1 MENYEQE
8 EKTISISTLL
18 KYLWKNIILFIAVSV
33 GVLVIGLV
41 YSFAIIK
48 PTYKS
53 SAMFTATVA
62 DANGNIDYV
71 NSFRI
76 IPTAAD
82 LVTGDIVLNPVA
94 ESYGINKNSLSNMVS
109 AKYAD
114 LNLNVTVVVEHT
126 DKAMSEELANAV
138 VKQLIEVTST
148 VEGLQFLDGKITQ
161 VSFAEEG
168 EYASPNRLMCVAIS
182 LVAGIAIACVV
193 IAIKE
198 LCTTKFRSRKEI
210 ESMLSAKVLGYF
222 PDGFYGDK
230 KGKKG
235 KEVEGSV
242 KAKLLKRDIKTY
254 EPYNSLLGNIKFSDL
269 ENSIKVIMLTSSSEN
284 ELKST
289 TAVNLAACMAY
300 NGQKV
305 VIVDMDMRKP
315 VIHRVFGVSGSN
327 GIVDYLAGNCT
338 YEELIKSSS
347 EYGVDIITA
356 GKNIINPMAVIGHKD
371 LPKLLNK
378 LKSQYDYVI
387 IDTSPVLPCADAT
400 SIAPLCDGVLFTV
413 AMKDVRKKE
422 AENAINALR
431 MGGANIVGIN
441 VTKGTE
447 SKIEGGNS
455 YYYSKE
461 YCASKTIAEAA
472 AADDVAKTND

>member
-8 EKTISISTLL
+8 EKTISIGTLL

-53 SAMFTATVA
+53 TAMFTATVA
-62 DANGNIDYV
+62 DSNGNIDYV

-82 LVTGDIVLNPVA
+82 LVTGDIVLTPVA
-94 ESYGINKNSLSNMVS
+94 ESYGISKNSLSNMVS
-109 AKYAD
+109 AKYAG

-126 DKAMSEELANAV
+126 DKAMSKELADAV
-138 VKQLIEVTST
+138 VKQLIEVTSS

-168 EYASPNRLMCVAIS
+168 EYASPNRLMCVAVS
-182 LVAGIAIACVV
+182 LVAGVVVACVV

-198 LCTTKFRSRKEI
+198 LCSTKFRSRKEI
-210 ESMLSAKVLGYF
+210 ENMLSAKVLGYF
-222 PDGFYGDK
+222 PDGCYGEK
-230 KGKKG
+230 KGKNKS
-235 KEVEGSV
+235 KEAVGSV

-254 EPYNSLLGNIKFSDL
+254 EPYNYLLGNIKYSDL
-269 ENSIKVIMLTSSSEN
+269 ENSNKVIMFTSSRDS

-305 VIVDMDMRKP
+305 IIVDMDMRKP
-315 VIHRVFGVSGSN
+315 VIHKAFGVSGSN
-327 GIVDYLAGNCT
+327 GLVDYLAGNCT
-338 YEELIKSSS
+338 YEELIKTSS

-387 IDTSPVLPCADAT
+387 IDTSPVLLCSDAT
-400 SIAPLCDGVLFTV
+400 SIAPLCDGVIFNV
-413 AMKDVRKKE
+413 AMTDIRKKE
-422 AENAINALR
+422 AENAVNSLR
-431 MGGANIVGIN
+431 NCGANIIGIN

-447 SKIEGGNS
+447 SKIEGNS
-455 YYYSKE
+455 YYYGKE
-461 YCASKTIAEAA
+461 YYTSEPVAEAA
-472 AADDVAKTND
+472 ASDDAANTND